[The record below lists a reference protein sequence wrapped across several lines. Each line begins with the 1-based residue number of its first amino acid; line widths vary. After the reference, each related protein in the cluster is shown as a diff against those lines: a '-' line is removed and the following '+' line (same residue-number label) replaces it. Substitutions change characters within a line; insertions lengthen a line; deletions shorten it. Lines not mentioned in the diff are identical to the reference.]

1 MKNWMYDGDSKVQP
15 LISSRIRIARN
26 IKNTPFPHNLTEEQC
41 KNLIETIEG
50 AFYTST
56 HMKNEFKTIKLWEKD
71 TNELKSYLEKHLIS
85 PNLLKTPNKSAFILN
100 REETVSMMINEEDHI
115 RLQCISSGFNLK
127 EAYEMADKID
137 SMLEETLDF
146 AFDENLGY
154 LTACP
159 TNLGTG
165 VRASVM
171 VHLPALT
178 MNKEITQVLK
188 ALTQVGM
195 TLRGLYGEG
204 SNADGNIYQISNQ
217 ITLGMSEEE
226 IIANLEAA
234 VGQILEQE
242 NRSRELLLSKYKYEL
257 EDKIFRSLAMLQS
270 ARVLTSKEC
279 LDLLS
284 NVRLGLEMSLVE
296 GVDKAIINGLLV
308 NTQPATLQQNIARI
322 LNERERDIERAKF
335 VRETLSNLM

>member
-1 MKNWMYDGDSKVQP
+1 MKNWMYDGDSKVEP

-26 IKNTPFPHNLTEEQC
+26 IKNMPFPHNLSEEQC

-56 HMKNEFKTIKLWEKD
+56 HMKNEFKTIRLWEKD
-71 TNELKSYLEKHLIS
+71 PNELKSYLEKHLIS

-171 VHLPALT
+171 IHLPALT

-234 VGQILEQE
+234 VGQILDQE
-242 NRSRELLLSKYKYEL
+242 NRSRELILSKYKYEL
-257 EDKIFRSLAMLQS
+257 EDKVFRSLAMLQS
-270 ARVLTSKEC
+270 ARVLTSTEC

-308 NTQPATLQQNIARI
+308 NTQPATLQQNIART

>member
-1 MKNWMYDGDSKVQP
+1 MKNWMYDGNSKVEP

-26 IKNTPFPHNLTEEQC
+26 IKNMPFPHNLTEEDC
-41 KNLIETIEG
+41 KKLIETIEK
-50 AFYTST
+50 AFYTSA
-56 HMKNEFKTIKLWEKD
+56 HMKNEFKTIRLWEKNA
-71 TNELKSYLEKHLIS
+71 NELNSYLEKHLIS
-85 PNLLKTPNKSAFILN
+85 PNLLKTPNKSAFIIN

-115 RLQCISSGFNLK
+115 RLQCINSGFNLK

-171 VHLPALT
+171 IHLPALT

-217 ITLGMSEEE
+217 ITLGISEEE
-226 IIANLEAA
+226 IITNLEAA
-234 VGQILEQE
+234 VWQILEQE
-242 NRSRELLLSKYKYEL
+242 NRSREFLLSKYKYEL
-257 EDKIFRSLAMLQS
+257 EDKVFRSLAMLQS

-296 GVDKAIINGLLV
+296 GIDKAVINGLLV
-308 NTQPATLQQNIARI
+308 NTQPATLQQNIARP

-335 VRETLSNLM
+335 VRETLNNLM